1 LGTVVGVVN
10 KITIKRKDARSAAT
24 APSASTRVGD
34 VWKKLV
40 EGRLPVMRFYE
51 RAGRRYLVLATNGG
65 NGELTPRQRQIVA
78 FRSYGETTK
87 HVAHELGVSEPT
99 VIREIGT
106 ALKKLGLSSEV
117 ELPLLFGAA
126 LRSGR
131 RA

>member
-1 LGTVVGVVN
+1 VVN
-10 KITIKRKDARSAAT
+10 KITIRRKDARGAST
-24 APSASTRVGD
+24 APSASTRAGD
-34 VWKKLV
+34 VWRKVV

-51 RAGRRYLVLATNGG
+51 RAGRRYLVLATG
-65 NGELTPRQRQIVA
+65 NGDEELTPRQRQIVA

-117 ELPLLFGAA
+117 ELPIVFGAA

>member
-1 LGTVVGVVN
+1 VVN
-10 KITIKRKDARSAAT
+10 KTSVRRKGARGAPT
-24 APSASTRVGD
+24 APSVSTRAGD
-34 VWKKLV
+34 VWRKLV
-40 EGRLPVMRFYE
+40 EGKLPVLRFYE
-51 RAGRRYLVLATNGG
+51 RAGRRYLVLAAGG
-65 NGELTPRQRQIVA
+65 SGEELTPRQRQIVA

>member
-1 LGTVVGVVN
+1 MGTVVGVVN
-10 KITIKRKDARSAAT
+10 KITIKRKDARGAAT
-24 APSASTRVGD
+24 SPSASTRVGD

-51 RAGRRYLVLATNGG
+51 RAGRRYLVLSTNGG

>member
-1 LGTVVGVVN
+1 
-10 KITIKRKDARSAAT
+10 
-24 APSASTRVGD
+24 
-34 VWKKLV
+34 
-40 EGRLPVMRFYE
+40 MRFYE
-51 RAGRRYLVLATNGG
+51 RAGRRYLVLATG
-65 NGELTPRQRQIVA
+65 NGNDELTPRQRQIVA

-117 ELPLLFGAA
+117 ELPILFGAA

>member
-1 LGTVVGVVN
+1 VVN
-10 KITIKRKDARSAAT
+10 KITIKRKDARSAST
-24 APSASTRVGD
+24 APGVSTRTGD

-51 RAGRRYLVLATNGG
+51 RAGRRYLVLATSGG